1 MKYLLLL
8 LFCFIS
14 SLTNAAENITK
25 TQIVMVGPSFV
36 SNRDASPYFKL
47 LLEDRQFQFEFGQ
60 RLKAEITMANSRQN
74 NYDFNSINNNF
85 IQQDDTY
92 IVSFGMVRENVE
104 EATIDDELE
113 ISYESQVLVL
123 VANLS
128 KSDERRRIVASYPI
142 SLQYRTIV
150 PVGLPKPNPLSVYRS
165 LYLDPKNNMKNIV
178 TEWGSRLDKI
188 KLLEKEVYVT
198 VSPLDFIENAQN
210 SAVIDSIASNY
221 ISARATSLFEAAISK
236 NLNIP
241 LIPGN
246 AGASALNRVVLDLV
260 NLNARENFV
269 LPEPDYWLQV
279 SVRDMRVVKASEQT
293 AGGNTRVGESYGV
306 SYVFSIYEKKESSK
320 NLIKKFIFRD
330 IESVYHYGER
340 VIKPS
345 QPLSRMIAK
354 FCDQMGSNIG
364 VVDSDLIAK
373 YKSQQEPLVV
383 SEIAKIIADFSRKLK
398 R

>member
-8 LFCFIS
+8 LFCFIY

>member
-1 MKYLLLL
+1 MRYLLLL

-14 SLTNAAENITK
+14 SPTNAAENIAK

-36 SNRDASPYFKL
+36 SNRDNSPYFKL

-60 RLKAEITMANSRQN
+60 RLKAEIVLANSRQN
-74 NYDFNSINNNF
+74 NYEFNLINNNF

-150 PVGLPKPNPLSVYRS
+150 PVGLPKPNPLGVYRS

-178 TEWGSRLDKI
+178 TEWGLRLDKI

-198 VSPLDFIENAQN
+198 VTPLDFIENAQN

-236 NLNIP
+236 SISIP

-293 AGGNTRVGESYGV
+293 AGGKTRVGESYGV
-306 SYVFSIYEKKESSK
+306 SYVFSIHEKKDSSK